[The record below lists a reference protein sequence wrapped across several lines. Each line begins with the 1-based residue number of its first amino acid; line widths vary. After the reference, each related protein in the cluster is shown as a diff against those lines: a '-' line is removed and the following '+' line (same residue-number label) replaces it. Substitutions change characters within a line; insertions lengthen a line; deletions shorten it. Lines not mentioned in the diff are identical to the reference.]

1 MRLTTLQYHRVWLRE
16 VSVNKNNFIGDTTEA
31 TMLLVFSATFI
42 SLFVILSLLHTF
54 AYQKTINTIYS
65 IDLIPITGGTK
76 KHFAGGIVTILYVIT
91 LSIMINGVVFKYLF
105 FN

>member
-65 IDLIPITGGTK
+65 IDYIPITAGTK
-76 KHFAGGIVTILYVIT
+76 KHFAGGVVPNLYVLSLTILIGGVI
-91 LSIMINGVVFKYLF
+91 MFRHR
-105 FN
+105 

>member
-1 MRLTTLQYHRVWLRE
+1 MLT
-16 VSVNKNNFIGDTTEA
+16 
-31 TMLLVFSATFI
+31 VFGIAFT
-42 SLFVILSLLHTF
+42 SLFLFLMLARMI

>member
-1 MRLTTLQYHRVWLRE
+1 MLT
-16 VSVNKNNFIGDTTEA
+16 
-31 TMLLVFSATFI
+31 VFGIAFA
-42 SLFVILSLLHTF
+42 SLFLFLMLARMI